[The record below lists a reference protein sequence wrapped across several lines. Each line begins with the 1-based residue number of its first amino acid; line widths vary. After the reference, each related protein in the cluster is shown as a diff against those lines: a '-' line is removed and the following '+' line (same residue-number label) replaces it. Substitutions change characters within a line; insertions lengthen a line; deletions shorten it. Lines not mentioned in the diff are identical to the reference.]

1 MALSATVETLI
12 ANRRRVLRFILKLP
26 HVAPGEGHLQQ
37 ISAIK
42 IEREKNFVR
51 PALLGVDIIMTTY
64 LPDYIEL

>member
-1 MALSATVETLI
+1 
-12 ANRRRVLRFILKLP
+12 VLRFILKLP

-37 ISAIK
+37 ISAVK